1 MLFPVVKRPYVQDLG
16 RAGTETDGLG
26 AELADNPW
34 LVGFQLG
41 LKGLRDRVWFKGS
54 NESAQQH
61 LFSLYDQSSR
71 LRFFL
76 EEIANR

>member
-16 RAGTETDGLG
+16 RIGAETDGLG

-41 LKGLRDRVWFKGS
+41 LKGLRDRVWS
-54 NESAQQH
+54 
-61 LFSLYDQSSR
+61 
-71 LRFFL
+71 
-76 EEIANR
+76 